1 MKTYRILA
9 YILFSFAL
17 LSCSSLDTKDLI
29 TEFKSY
35 QNTIISRVYR
45 TTVNYVIPEVFEYM
59 SEDDYVFKM
68 IRKLEETKDYKLSLG
83 SYSSISVSDIEEIEG
98 VQYAI
103 IKFMQERIQD
113 NKKNDELDENMLN
126 SRREVEKE
134 AYGMALGK
142 DNVEYDS
149 ANDRL
154 IFKIENRVIAKYD
167 DNSKNWKFINLA
179 DAGMYVMNELFPEE
193 LLEKVPED
201 ANYKRLKENK
211 N

>member
-35 QNTIISRVYR
+35 QNTIISGEYR

-83 SYSSISVSDIEEIEG
+83 SYSNISVSDIEEIEG

-154 IFKIENRVIAKYD
+154 IFKIETIIFQ
-167 DNSKNWKFINLA
+167 S
-179 DAGMYVMNELFPEE
+179 
-193 LLEKVPED
+193 
-201 ANYKRLKENK
+201 
-211 N
+211 